1 MQTVFIALIAIL
13 GTLGGAVITGVLQ
26 HKNAAR
32 SEDAARSEQRR
43 QERLTAYLEFGQA
56 LAQLRGAEMTRWIT
70 RAEVGREDPKYG
82 EAKAEE
88 YRARALA
95 RSALMRVQL
104 LTDSDDVIQK
114 AHEALADAIRIFE
127 SESEDDLAK
136 RAENSRASVDA
147 FIRSAATNGGL
158 RS

>member
-1 MQTVFIALIAIL
+1 MQAVFVGLIAIL

-26 HKNAAR
+26 QKNAAR
-32 SEDAARSEQRR
+32 AEDAAKSEQRR

-56 LAQLRGAEMTRWIT
+56 LAQLRSAEMTRWIT

-88 YRARALA
+88 YRARAVA

-104 LTDSDDVIQK
+104 LTDSEDVLHK
-114 AHEALADAIRIFE
+114 AQDALAGAIAIFE
-127 SESEDDLAK
+127 SDSEDDLAK
-136 RAENSRASVDA
+136 RAEKSRASVDA
-147 FIRSAATNGGL
+147 FIRSAGTNGGL